1 MPIKSEAKRASNE
14 LPDLWRGRAQ
24 NGRSVSKKISKAAVA
39 NPCYTIKVDNAAA
52 YF

>member
-24 NGRSVSKKISKAAVA
+24 NGRSVSKKISKAAAAA
-39 NPCYTIKVDNAAA
+39 NPCYTIKVDNA